1 MEDPRLLGW
10 CLLEVWKLLAMI
22 CERTWFWA
30 CCWAPP
36 RELQQAWRLSSSP
49 HSCFFPH
56 RVQSKM
62 FQTSSSVSQECS
74 WVVQIPSQCQDSR
87 IRSKKSDEDL
97 ESSCSKVNEIIKS
110 RHYIKDIIK
119 DITIEESRKVED
131 NFEPMA
137 VSDEELKARNRLSYS
152 GRRIRAQRKAL
163 KRKSDDPNTNI
174 FKKKICFDQIK
185 DVSRA
190 DDLLPEMEEIPLDH
204 GDDINENPKESLKAP
219 DVVANL
225 LTDWDDNLEDVNQNE
240 LIVTDN
246 VVSLEIGIKPM
257 EVDLNSV
264 RKEKEKT
271 KKEPTI
277 VSKPMLQSE
286 LKDSSVRASMTSKT
300 KSPHEVEDIPL
311 SPDNIVSQECSSED
325 NFGQDLNS
333 NLETIPSTKRKRRSS
348 TKVLFSTTM
357 MDSEADEVH
366 VDKSKGEVNVPTY
379 DEIHKKK
386 RSTVSFADVTVTSPK
401 KKANQKSLNSSVA
414 GGTTKRISNRKNSS
428 LNKANPKKSLKEKDP
443 YNLSISPKVS
453 RKFTSFSK
461 AMKKKPIGSK
471 RRSEKL
477 FSDDS
482 DVEESKVCTPLVDY
496 TINVNNGGGDSNK
509 KNRPHNST
517 LLSTTLGDHG
527 TSSRRTK
534 RAQNVKE
541 AQKFLEH
548 VSGVIDMFGRSQ
560 EGVTRKVLMDLAFY
574 ITEKTDI
581 LAMQ

>member
-1 MEDPRLLGW
+1 
-10 CLLEVWKLLAMI
+10 
-22 CERTWFWA
+22 
-30 CCWAPP
+30 
-36 RELQQAWRLSSSP
+36 
-49 HSCFFPH
+49 
-56 RVQSKM
+56 
-62 FQTSSSVSQECS
+62 
-74 WVVQIPSQCQDSR
+74 
-87 IRSKKSDEDL
+87 
-97 ESSCSKVNEIIKS
+97 
-110 RHYIKDIIK
+110 
-119 DITIEESRKVED
+119 
-131 NFEPMA
+131 MA
-137 VSDEELKARNRLSYS
+137 ASDEELKARNRLSYS

-204 GDDINENPKESLKAP
+204 GDVNVETPNNNEVSLKAP

-225 LTDWDDNLEDVNQNE
+225 LSDWDDNMEDVNQNE
-240 LIVTDN
+240 PIVTDN

-264 RKEKEKT
+264 RKEKKKT
-271 KKEPTI
+271 KKESAI
-277 VSKPMLQSE
+277 ISKPMLQSK
-286 LKDSSVRASMTSKT
+286 LKDSSVLPSMTSKT
-300 KSPHEVEDIPL
+300 RSPHQVKDIPL
-311 SPDNIVSQECSSED
+311 SPDNIVGQECSSKD
-325 NFGQDLNS
+325 NLGQDPSS
-333 NLETIPSTKRKRRSS
+333 NLETIPSTKSKRRSS

-357 MDSEADEVH
+357 MDSEADEVL

-386 RSTVSFADVTVTSPK
+386 RSTDSFADVTVSSPK
-401 KKANQKSLNSSVA
+401 KKANQKFLNSSVA
-414 GGTTKRISNRKNSS
+414 GGTTKRIYNRRNSS
-428 LNKANPKKSLKEKDP
+428 LDKANSKKFLKEKDP
-443 YNLSISPKVS
+443 YDLSISPKVS
-453 RKFTSFSK
+453 RKFSSFGK

-482 DVEESKVCTPLVDY
+482 DVEEPKVCTPLEDY
-496 TINVNNGGGDSNK
+496 TINVNNGGGDSIK
-509 KNRPHNST
+509 KNRAKNST
-517 LLSTTLGDHG
+517 LLSTTIGDHG

-534 RAQNVKE
+534 KPQNVKE

-548 VSGVIDMFGRSQ
+548 VSGVIDMYGRSQ